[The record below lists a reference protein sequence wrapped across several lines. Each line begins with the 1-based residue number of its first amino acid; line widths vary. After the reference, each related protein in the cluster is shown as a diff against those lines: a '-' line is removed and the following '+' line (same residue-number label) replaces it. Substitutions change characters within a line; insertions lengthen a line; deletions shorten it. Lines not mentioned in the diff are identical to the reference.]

1 MLKDG
6 LHALRSGHWPSLLGA
21 WLHFEVSFMVWLL
34 VGALSIAISEEFGLS
49 AFQKGILVGAPLL
62 GGAFLR
68 IVIGPLGDWAGAKSV
83 GLAIL
88 GLEALALILGWQWG
102 TNFGEMVI
110 VGLLLGIAGASFVIA
125 LPLASQAYPPAHQGL
140 AMGVAAVG
148 NSGVLL
154 ASIFA
159 PRLAVMFGWHQVF
172 ALMLIP
178 VLGTAYLFFRLV
190 QPSSPQIPKL
200 KKQKS
205 TNYVMLLRQG
215 LRKSIHVLVMW
226 VICRDLRWF
235 RGTGELFAD
244 FFHDQ
249 FHVDMITAG
258 TLTALAALVGS
269 VARPLGGFLAD
280 RFGGLILL
288 QWLFFLVMIL
298 CLASG
303 QFSTLAWAL
312 TLVLMIMLC
321 LGFGNGVVFQV
332 VSCRFRGTMGTASG
346 LIGAA
351 GGLGGF
357 LLPTVFGWLKDLT
370 GAFSSGFMAFGIV
383 SGLAAVSVMIVQR
396 STSLKWVRARY
407 FPRIFFVLGWVDLP
421 SKAQDWPSSAYLK
434 IALRSSSIYDK

>member
-49 AFQKGILVGAPLL
+49 AFQKGVLVGIPLL
-62 GGAFLR
+62 GGALLR
-68 IVIGPLGDWAGAKSV
+68 IVIGPLGDRAGAKSV

-88 GLEALALILGWQWG
+88 GLEALALMLGWQWG
-102 TNFGEMVI
+102 TNFSEMLI

-154 ASIFA
+154 AAIFA

-172 ALMLIP
+172 ALMLVP
-178 VLGTAYLFFRLV
+178 VFGTACVFFWLV
-190 QPSSPQIPKL
+190 QPASVPSQKEEL
-200 KKQKS
+200 SQRYLSFLYQGLQQKS
-205 TNYVMLLRQG
+205 MYWLCG
-215 LRKSIHVLVMW
+215 LYAVTFGGFVGLSSYLPI
-226 VICRDLRWF
+226 
-235 RGTGELFAD
+235 

-249 FHVDMITAG
+249 FHMDMVTAG
-258 TLTALAALVGS
+258 SLTALAALAGS
-269 VARPLGGFLAD
+269 VARPFGGFLAD
-280 RFGGLILL
+280 RLGGLLL
-288 QWLFFLVMIL
+288 LKGLFVIVMIL
-298 CLASG
+298 CIVSG
-303 QFSTLAWAL
+303 QFSTIMWAL
-312 TLVLMIMLC
+312 MMVFGIMLC

-332 VSCRFRGTMGTASG
+332 VSCRFQGKMGTASG

-351 GGLGGF
+351 GGFGGF

-370 GAFSSGFMAFGIV
+370 GTFSSGFLALAIV
-383 SGLAAVSVMIVQR
+383 SGLAAISVMIVQR
-396 STSLKWVRARY
+396 STSWDPPKTTSEA
-407 FPRIFFVLGWVDLP
+407 
-421 SKAQDWPSSAYLK
+421 
-434 IALRSSSIYDK
+434 